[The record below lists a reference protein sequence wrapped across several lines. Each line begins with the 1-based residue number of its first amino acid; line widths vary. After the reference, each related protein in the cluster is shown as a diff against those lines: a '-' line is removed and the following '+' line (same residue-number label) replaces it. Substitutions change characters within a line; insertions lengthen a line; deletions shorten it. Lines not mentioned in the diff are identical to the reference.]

1 VYPFEIGSTG
11 DLACG
16 FIHKIKDLLADRAE
30 PINDD
35 HEWNDELES
44 LRQTLILTELAR
56 QTFEYTPLGRNLA
69 KCIYPNVEQCCAVL
83 QQLFNDIHSS
93 GCRQAQSLFSTKLSA
108 YRILLGQC
116 MMPFN
121 SCVYRSFA
129 LPSKA
134 SDCLINMK
142 C

>member
-1 VYPFEIGSTG
+1 MSQVCGVRAITASKMFTNASNIDARGSNLINLDFIQIPVHEHHQLLHNLCNTPSRALESLSRTKDLSRVYPFEIGSTG

-56 QTFEYTPLGRNLA
+56 Q
-69 KCIYPNVEQCCAVL
+69 
-83 QQLFNDIHSS
+83 
-93 GCRQAQSLFSTKLSA
+93 
-108 YRILLGQC
+108 
-116 MMPFN
+116 
-121 SCVYRSFA
+121 
-129 LPSKA
+129 
-134 SDCLINMK
+134 
-142 C
+142 